1 MTRKILTL
9 EMISPLFDIPCAFG
23 GSGIPKMI
31 TGMNFTDSI
40 KGLGCVIAST
50 MSMYA
55 YKLRE
60 RSKPKI

>member
-1 MTRKILTL
+1 
-9 EMISPLFDIPCAFG
+9 MINPLFDIPCAFG

-31 TGMNFTDSI
+31 TGMNFTDSM